1 MPSIIPGYVYS
12 LFAALIVGTIIVVA
26 CSVQTLAIKNDALN
40 QQLTNIDEYVA
51 TQSLTLLSLMNENS
65 YTSTQYLEIPSSI
78 GNQIFWIKIANDSSR
93 AWVESGFGTNATT
106 SQLRVYIP
114 ASVVASGTFISGS
127 GRALLSCNFE
137 NQIATLT
144 LNSE

>member
-26 CSVQTLAIKNDALN
+26 CSVQTLSIKNDALN
-40 QQLTNIDEYVA
+40 QQLINVDEYVA
-51 TQSLTLLSLMNENS
+51 TQSLTLLSHTNENS
-65 YTSTQYLEIPSSI
+65 YTAQYLEIPSSI
-78 GNQIFWIKIANDSSR
+78 GNQIFWIRIANDSAR

-106 SQLRVYIP
+106 SQPQVYIP

-127 GRALLSCNFE
+127 GRALLSCHFE

-144 LNSE
+144 LSSE